1 MFDSIIFDLKPYFG
15 KSATFAY
22 FSLHPLWICYAATCV
37 HFTVPSG
44 TLLCFLVTA
53 SAKKKRK
60 KEKKKNAD
68 VIKFLA
74 ILKKICLGQK
84 NTFLFKTEKQC
95 FH

>member
-1 MFDSIIFDLKPYFG
+1 MFFSICLG
-15 KSATFAY
+15 
-22 FSLHPLWICYAATCV
+22 
-37 HFTVPSG
+37 
-44 TLLCFLVTA
+44 
-53 SAKKKRK
+53 KKKKEK
-60 KEKKKNAD
+60 KKKKKNAD